1 MDTLADCPCKQSK
14 KSWENC
20 LAQSSVTL
28 SRLCVSHRKRAK
40 QIVETWE
47 TLFKSAPR
55 EQRVSF
61 LYLANDILQ
70 NSRRK
75 GSEFVNEFWKVL
87 PTALKGV
94 YDSGDEN
101 CRKVASRLVDIWEER
116 KVFGSRGQNLKIE
129 LLGKN
134 PSPDQNSSPANNAK
148 NLNPIKVLKRDA
160 NSLRIKLAV
169 GGLPEKILTA
179 FQLVH
184 DEIVNEEAA
193 LNKCRDT
200 VSHVQ
205 EIEKDVLNVSSQGNL
220 PGSDV
225 MDNIQQQE
233 NMLQQ
238 WISQLEKFEAIRVAL
253 ISQLREALQDQESKV
268 ELIRSELLVARVQIE
283 QAANTRLK
291 ATSISAAP
299 PSTNQVIVDPTFP
312 PALPN
317 NPTVT
322 PPTHPLTSFVNS
334 TISEEESKRAAAA
347 AMAAKLTASTSSAQ
361 MLTSVLSSLVAEE
374 AASMTSGLKR
384 PKLEKPMIF
393 PDANNSSGANSGHFP
408 ASTQSVSQVNPL
420 QAPFLPPPPPPPL
433 APPSNSPANQ
443 LVQSTMMGLPFGY
456 GPNNLPPLSSNVGM
470 GFARPGPPPHQA
482 QPQPQNLQ
490 PQSQQLQPPQSQ
502 QLPANGGYYR
512 PVGVGFYGQTHQ
524 PPTPPIHRQ

>member
-1 MDTLADCPCKQSK
+1 FVPVVRFSPQKG
-14 KSWENC
+14 
-20 LAQSSVTL
+20 
-28 SRLCVSHRKRAK
+28 K

-134 PSPDQNSSPANNAK
+134 PSPDQNSSPVNNAK
-148 NLNPIKVLKRDA
+148 HSNPIKVLKRDA

-200 VSHVQ
+200 VSHVR
-205 EIEKDVLNVSSQGNL
+205 EIEKDILNVSSQGNL
-220 PGSDV
+220 PASDV
-225 MDNIQQQE
+225 IDNIQQQE

-268 ELIRSELLVARVQIE
+268 ELIRSELLVARGQIE

-299 PSTNQVIVDPTFP
+299 PSTNQVIVDANFP
-312 PALPN
+312 PALPTN
-317 NPTVT
+317 NPTVAL
-322 PPTHPLTSFVNS
+322 PTHPLTSFVNS

-393 PDANNSSGANSGHFP
+393 PDANNSSGANSGYFP
-408 ASTQSVSQVNPL
+408 TSTQSVSQANPL

-443 LVQSTMMGLPFGY
+443 LVQSAMMGLPFCY
-456 GPNNLPPLSSNVGM
+456 GPSNLPPPLSSNVGM

-482 QPQPQNLQ
+482 QSQSQSQSQPQLQPQNQQ

-512 PVGVGFYGQTHQ
+512 PVGVGFYGQSHQ

>member
-1 MDTLADCPCKQSK
+1 MVYLILFIPISGYWHLAV
-14 KSWENC
+14 E
-20 LAQSSVTL
+20 AL

-47 TLFKSAPR
+47 TLFKSAPW

-94 YDSGDEN
+94 YVSGDEN

-134 PSPDQNSSPANNAK
+134 PSPDQNSSPVNNAK
-148 NLNPIKVLKRDA
+148 HSNPIKVLKRDA

-200 VSHVQ
+200 VSHVR

-220 PGSDV
+220 PASDV
-225 MDNIQQQE
+225 VDNIQQQE

-238 WISQLEKFEAIRVAL
+238 WISQLEKFEAIRVA
-253 ISQLREALQDQESKV
+253 
-268 ELIRSELLVARVQIE
+268 
-283 QAANTRLK
+283 
-291 ATSISAAP
+291 
-299 PSTNQVIVDPTFP
+299 
-312 PALPN
+312 
-317 NPTVT
+317 
-322 PPTHPLTSFVNS
+322 
-334 TISEEESKRAAAA
+334 
-347 AMAAKLTASTSSAQ
+347 
-361 MLTSVLSSLVAEE
+361 
-374 AASMTSGLKR
+374 
-384 PKLEKPMIF
+384 
-393 PDANNSSGANSGHFP
+393 
-408 ASTQSVSQVNPL
+408 
-420 QAPFLPPPPPPPL
+420 
-433 APPSNSPANQ
+433 
-443 LVQSTMMGLPFGY
+443 
-456 GPNNLPPLSSNVGM
+456 
-470 GFARPGPPPHQA
+470 
-482 QPQPQNLQ
+482 
-490 PQSQQLQPPQSQ
+490 
-502 QLPANGGYYR
+502 
-512 PVGVGFYGQTHQ
+512 
-524 PPTPPIHRQ
+524 